1 MISKM
6 IILIGLQGA
15 GKSTFYRT
23 HFGETHELVSK
34 DLLRT
39 SKNRNKNLRQTERIE
54 EAFREHHAVVIDNT
68 NVTVQERAALI
79 QLGHAHLVQV
89 IGYYFEAEVKH
100 CLERNRM
107 REGKKRVPDQA
118 IYITAARLILPTYTE
133 GFDKLYY
140 VQSGENGSFLVREW
154 VEEVDLE

>member
-1 MISKM
+1 MEM

-23 HFGETHELVSK
+23 YFAETHELVSK

-39 SKNRNKNLRQTERIE
+39 SKNRNKNLRQTERIK
-54 EAFREHHAVVIDNT
+54 EAFREHLSVVIDNT

-79 QLGHAHLVQV
+79 QSGLAHHVQV
-89 IGYYFEAEVKH
+89 IGYYFEAGVKQ
-100 CLERNRM
+100 CLERNRE
-107 REGKKRVPDQA
+107 REGKKQVSDKA
-118 IYITAARLILPTYTE
+118 IYITAARLIRPTYTE

-154 VEEVDLE
+154 VDEG

>member
-1 MISKM
+1 MEM

-23 HFGETHELVSK
+23 YFAETHELVSK

-39 SKNRNKNLRQTERIE
+39 SKSRNKNLRQTECIE

-68 NVTVQERAALI
+68 NVTVAERVALI
-79 QLGHAHLVQV
+79 QLGKAYHVQV
-89 IGYYFEAEVKH
+89 IGYYFEAGVKQ
-100 CLERNRM
+100 CLERNRG
-107 REGKKRVPDQA
+107 REGKMQVPDKA
-118 IYITAARLILPTYTE
+118 IYITAARLVRPTYAE

-140 VQSGENGSFLVREW
+140 VQSGENGSFLIREW
-154 VEEVDLE
+154 VEEADLG

>member
-1 MISKM
+1 M

-23 HFGETHELVSK
+23 YFAETHELVSK

-39 SKNRNKNLRQTERIE
+39 SKNRNKNLRQTERIK
-54 EAFREHHAVVIDNT
+54 EAFREHLSVVIDNT

-79 QLGHAHLVQV
+79 QSGLAHHVQV
-89 IGYYFEAEVKH
+89 IGYYFEAGVKQ
-100 CLERNRM
+100 CLERNRG
-107 REGKKRVPDQA
+107 REGKKQVPDKV
-118 IYITAARLILPTYTE
+118 IYITAARLIRPTYTE

-154 VEEVDLE
+154 VDEG